1 MNTNQPYYT
10 ELIAKYFA
18 GETNAEEAEVLAAWI
33 HEKEENKKFFDEHRQ
48 AWLLTEQVLVP
59 QKTNIDAEWN
69 SISGKLTGKSP
80 IIELS
85 RETRTKQVRLMYR
98 KIARYAAV
106 LMLMLT
112 VSALAY
118 YYIATPKTVLLAA
131 GKTSLEQTL
140 PDGTIVTLNAGSSI
154 EYPEK
159 FLSSTR
165 SVNLKGEAYFQ
176 VTHDASHPFIVSA
189 NNASIEVLGTSF
201 NVNTGALTGKMTV
214 LLTEGKVAVYLKSN
228 TKEKIHL
235 APGEKA
241 EVENKTI
248 KKSVISD
255 ANYMSWKTGY
265 IVFNNSSLKQ
275 IAETLT
281 QVYHTQVTVAP
292 GLEKCTV
299 TANFN
304 NQSLK
309 AVLNVLKATLD
320 LQVIEKNNSLEI
332 IGKACN

>member
-1 MNTNQPYYT
+1 
-10 ELIAKYFA
+10 
-18 GETNAEEAEVLAAWI
+18 
-33 HEKEENKKFFDEHRQ
+33 
-48 AWLLTEQVLVP
+48 
-59 QKTNIDAEWN
+59 
-69 SISGKLTGKSP
+69 
-80 IIELS
+80 
-85 RETRTKQVRLMYR
+85 
-98 KIARYAAV
+98 
-106 LMLMLT
+106 MLT

-255 ANYMSWKTGY
+255 ANYMSWKTGR
-265 IVFNNSSLKQ
+265 IVFDNTSLKQ

-281 QVYHTQVTVAP
+281 QVYQTQVTVAP

-304 NQSLK
+304 NQSLE

-332 IGKACN
+332 TGKACN

>member
-1 MNTNQPYYT
+1 MNTNQTYYT

-18 GETNAEEAEVLAAWI
+18 GETSAQEADVLAVWI
-33 HEKEENKKFFDEHRQ
+33 NENEENKKFFDEHRQ
-48 AWLLTEQVLVP
+48 AWLLTEQTIVA
-59 QKTNIDAEWN
+59 QKTDLNSEWN
-69 SISGKLTGKSP
+69 SISEKLTEKTP
-80 IIELS
+80 VIEFS
-85 RETRTKQVRLMYR
+85 RATRSNQVRLLYR

-140 PDGTIVTLNAGSSI
+140 PDGTIITLNAGSSI

-159 FLSSTR
+159 FISSTR
-165 SVNLKGEAYFQ
+165 SVKLKGEAYFQ

-241 EVENKTI
+241 EIENKTI

-255 ANYMSWKTGY
+255 ANYMSWKTGR
-265 IVFNNSSLKQ
+265 IVFDNTSLKQ

-292 GLEKCTV
+292 ELEKCVV
-299 TANFN
+299 TASFN
-304 NQSLK
+304 NQSLA

-332 IGKACN
+332 TGKACN